1 MPSVFR
7 EETNPERLSPCS
19 GLPSLGGSGLQ
30 VTPCLSA
37 CWASTLFH
45 PPPAV
50 GTGHTG
56 ALHLPGAALQ
66 PCITL
71 VQSKFQSPLESLR
84 LFFFISDGSP
94 FGSISQYFG
103 AKVSFCL
110 VSEDL
115 DMAFFHTLG
124 RIFNDQ

>member
-1 MPSVFR
+1 M
-7 EETNPERLSPCS
+7 
-19 GLPSLGGSGLQ
+19 
-30 VTPCLSA
+30 TPWLSA
-37 CWASTLFH
+37 RWASALFH
-45 PPPAV
+45 HPPAV

-56 ALHLPGAALQ
+56 ALHLPGAASQ

-71 VQSKFQSPLESLR
+71 VQSKFQFPLESLR
-84 LFFFISDGSP
+84 LFFFISNGSP

-115 DMAFFHTLG
+115 DMAFFPDFGQNL
-124 RIFNDQ
+124 